1 MFFNSCTIVTLNRG
15 QDKKFLSNSIHKP
28 ISILSEEAVVGQ
40 KLGWLRNAIQ
50 TSMFLRISLPN
61 DLIMNDTPFANWLSS
76 SKSNMRMLMFM
87 SRAEVVAGE
96 SITSSESS
104 ARCSRP
110 SLISP
115 AKKTPGY
122 YIKLG
127 ADDLKM
133 TLILRRTIFHLF
145 HVW

>member
-1 MFFNSCTIVTLNRG
+1 MFLGNSTHN
-15 QDKKFLSNSIHKP
+15 Q
-28 ISILSEEAVVGQ
+28 ISVISGGCRTEIGIT
-40 KLGWLRNAIQ
+40 RNAIQ
-50 TSMFLRISLPN
+50 TSMFLCISLPN

-87 SRAEVVAGE
+87 SSAEVVAGE

-115 AKKTPGY
+115 AKK
-122 YIKLG
+122 KQQ
-127 ADDLKM
+127 
-133 TLILRRTIFHLF
+133 
-145 HVW
+145 